1 MRWWLWIGVV
11 TAGELLLRLALPVP
25 RASVLVGEGLLL
37 VGAGAALAI
46 MLRRPPE
53 PGRLGRRLG
62 VGASVAVTL
71 AGVRSLA
78 WGLGTPVAV
87 ANLVVLGLAM
97 ALVGWVWWRRR

>member
-25 RASVLVGEGLLL
+25 RASVLVGEGLFL
-37 VGAGAALAI
+37 VGAGAALAV

-53 PGRLGRRLG
+53 PGLVGRRMG
-62 VGASVAVTL
+62 TIVSAAVML

-97 ALVGWVWWRRR
+97 ALAGWAWWRRR